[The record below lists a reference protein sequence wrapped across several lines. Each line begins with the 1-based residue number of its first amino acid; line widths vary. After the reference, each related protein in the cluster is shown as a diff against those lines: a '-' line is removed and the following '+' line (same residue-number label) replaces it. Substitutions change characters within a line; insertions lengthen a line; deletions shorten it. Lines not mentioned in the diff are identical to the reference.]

1 MARKYTPEQAEK
13 WGWEELVACILSPAS
28 YIFVSLG
35 LALVILLIPM
45 GWVYLIIGLI
55 STALMYLVIDP
66 KLRAISDEYERNQAE
81 FLKHVEAFPNGRM
94 SNERTEC
101 LVEFHPVRG
110 RKTDRDESG
119 LYRLVHGPRLC
130 LV

>member
-45 GWVYLIIGLI
+45 GWVYLAIGLI

-81 FLKHVEAFPNGRM
+81 FLKHVE
-94 SNERTEC
+94 SVSKWED
-101 LVEFHPVRG
+101 VE
-110 RKTDRDESG
+110 
-119 LYRLVHGPRLC
+119 
-130 LV
+130 